1 MPQGSA
7 RHTALHALGRWREGR
22 EFADAIAQS
31 ALGSNKLASA
41 DRAFALDLFY
51 SSLRNLTL
59 LDFWIGRLRAAPL
72 EPTVR
77 DVVRLGLV
85 QIFLLE
91 TSEHAAV
98 FETVELVSKRQRGVV
113 NGILRAALRQR
124 ENLQALAQNQSLHIR
139 LSHPEF
145 LIDKWRAQFGDNA
158 AEMLCAW
165 DNQPPPIYVRTNA
178 LRPAAHDNEL
188 SEVEPISDKP
198 GFFRVKVLPHSALE
212 RGAVYVQ
219 DPSTAL
225 APVLLEV
232 QPGEVVLD
240 ACAAPGGKTAYIAG
254 EALNRAEI
262 VASDRDEARLE
273 VLRTN
278 LDRMGVRALVIEQ
291 DWSSTQRS
299 SALRK
304 RKFDK
309 ILVDVPCSNT
319 GVMRRRVDVRWRL
332 TEKDFVRMPDLQLE
346 IMQNV
351 APLLK
356 PGGVLVYSTCSLEPE
371 ENELNVER
379 ILRELPQLRLTRT
392 VRVTPWDDGVDGAFA
407 ARLESA

>member
-7 RHTALHALGRWREGR
+7 RHTALFALGRWREGR
-22 EFADAIAQS
+22 EFADVIAQS
-31 ALGSNKLASA
+31 ALGSSRIAA
-41 DRAFALDLFY
+41 PDRAFALELFY
-51 SSLRNLTL
+51 SCLRNLTL
-59 LDFWIGRLRAAPL
+59 LDFWIGKLRAGPL
-72 EPTVR
+72 EPVIR
-77 DVVRLGLV
+77 DAVRLGLV
-85 QIFLLE
+85 QIFLLQ

-124 ENLQALAQNQSLHIR
+124 ENLQSIVPDQPSRIR
-139 LSHPEF
+139 WSHPEF
-145 LIDKWRAQFGDNA
+145 LINKWRTQFGDHVV
-158 AEMLCAW
+158 ERLCAW
-165 DNQPPPIYVRTNA
+165 NNQPPPIYVRTNA
-178 LRPAAHDNEL
+178 LRPSPNEA
-188 SEVEPISDKP
+188 EIPAGEPIADRP
-198 GFFRVKVLPHSALE
+198 DFFRVETVPHSALE

-225 APVLLEV
+225 APALLDA
-232 QPGEVVLD
+232 QPGEIVLD
-240 ACAAPGGKTAYIAG
+240 ACAAPGGKTALIAG
-254 EALNRAEI
+254 ETQNRAEI
-262 VASDRDEARLE
+262 FACDRDEARLE

-278 LDRMGVRALVIEQ
+278 LDRMGVRAAVLAQ

-299 SALRK
+299 SALRG

-332 TEKDFVRMPDLQLE
+332 TENDFVRMPDLQLE
-346 IMQNV
+346 IMRNV

-379 ILRELPQLRLTRT
+379 VCRELPQLQLTQT
-392 VRVTPWDDGVDGAFA
+392 ACTTPWADGVDGAFA
-407 ARLESA
+407 ARLESM

>member
-7 RHTALHALGRWREGR
+7 RHTALYALGRWREGR
-22 EFADAIAQS
+22 EFADVIAQS
-31 ALGSNKLASA
+31 ALGSSKLVSA

-51 SSLRNLTL
+51 SCLRNLTL
-59 LDFWIGRLRAAPL
+59 LDFWIGKLRPAPL

-77 DVVRLGLV
+77 DVIRLGLA

-91 TSEHAAV
+91 TSAHAAV

-124 ENLQALAQNQSLHIR
+124 ENLQEIVPDQPLYIR
-139 LSHPEF
+139 CSHPEF
-145 LIDKWRAQFGDNA
+145 LIKKWQAQFGDLVV
-158 AEMLCAW
+158 EELCAW
-165 DNQPPPIYVRTNA
+165 NNQPPPIYVRTNL
-178 LRPAAHDNEL
+178 LRPVVDENEL
-188 SEVEPISDKP
+188 PGVVPISDKP
-198 GFFRVKVLPHSALE
+198 GFHRVKVLPHSALE

-225 APVLLEV
+225 APALLEV
-232 QPGEVVLD
+232 QPGEAVLD

-254 EALNRAEI
+254 ETLNRAEI
-262 VASDRDEARLE
+262 VACDRDEARLE
-273 VLRTN
+273 ILRAN
-278 LDRMGVRALVIEQ
+278 LDRMGVRARIVEQ
-291 DWSSTQRS
+291 DWSSPQRS
-299 SALRK
+299 NALRK

-346 IMQNV
+346 IMRNV

-356 PGGVLVYSTCSLEPE
+356 PRGILVYSTCSLEPE

-379 ILRELPQLRLTRT
+379 ILREVPQLRLTQTARS
-392 VRVTPWDDGVDGAFA
+392 TPWADGIDGAFA
-407 ARLESA
+407 ARFENA